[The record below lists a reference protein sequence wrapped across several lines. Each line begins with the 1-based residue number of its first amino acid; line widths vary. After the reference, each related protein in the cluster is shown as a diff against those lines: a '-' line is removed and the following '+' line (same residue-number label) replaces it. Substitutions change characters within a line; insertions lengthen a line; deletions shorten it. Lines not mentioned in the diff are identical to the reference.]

1 MAARFGCYLIA
12 ASLGLAAAHTAA
24 AQDEKKGLAELQGI
38 WKLVGFE
45 IEGKPAEFPA
55 NLPRWVIKGDKVYY
69 GGEELAVLTVDAATN
84 PRSIDL
90 DFRKSNRVDEG
101 VYAVDG
107 DMLKICVSKPSD
119 GVKERPL
126 DFATEGKPSRR
137 LLVFQRQKPG
147 SGDGTVGG
155 PGFAGVQIRKGPNDE
170 HVSVAGFVKGSPAE
184 KAGLKKD
191 DILLKV
197 GGAPATDLKTVIDL
211 VRQVKSGN
219 DLTLSIR
226 RGDDEREITVRVGVL
241 PFMLR
246 D

>member
-1 MAARFGCYLIA
+1 MATQFACYLMA

-24 AQDEKKGLAELQGI
+24 TQDEKKGLAELQGI

-45 IEGKPAEFPA
+45 IEGNPAEFPA
-55 NLPRWVIKGDKVYY
+55 NLPRWVIKGDKVRY
-69 GGEELAVLTVDAATN
+69 GGEELAVLTVDAATI
-84 PRSIDL
+84 PQSIDL
-90 DFRKSNRVDEG
+90 DFRKSERVDEG

-107 DMLKICVSKPSD
+107 DKLKICVSRPVD

-126 DFATEGKPSRR
+126 DFATEGKPTRR
-137 LLVFQRQKPG
+137 LLVFERQKAG
-147 SGDGTVGG
+147 ADDGTIGG
-155 PGFAGVQIRKGPNDE
+155 PGFAGVQLRKGKDDE
-170 HVSVAGFVKGSPAE
+170 HVAVAGFVKGSPAE

-197 GGAPATDLKTVIDL
+197 GGAPVTDLRTVVAL
-211 VRQVKSGN
+211 VRQAKSGS

-226 RGDDEREITVRVGVL
+226 RGDNERDITVRVGVL
-241 PFMLR
+241 PFMLL